1 MKQFAI
7 AIHGGAGAI
16 PRSVMGAENEKN
28 YKKGLEEALLA
39 GDTILSSGGNA
50 LDAVEA
56 AVNKLEDNPLFNAGR
71 GAVFTNGGTNELDAS
86 IMDGKNLMAGAVTGI
101 KNVKNPVSL
110 ARVVMEKSEHVFLSG
125 AGAMEFAKK
134 MNQEFAPDE
143 YFFVQDR
150 YDQLLQARESDQV
163 VLDHG
168 NTRGTTGTPN
178 SKKGTV
184 GAVALD
190 IFGNIAAATST
201 GGMTNKKFGRVG
213 DSPIIGAGTYA
224 NNNTCAISCTGHGE
238 FFIRSVV
245 AYDISCLMEYKGLS
259 LKEACDIVVYQ
270 KLVNIGGEGGLVAI
284 DAKGN
289 IEMPFNSEGMYRAMR
304 KSGGE
309 IYLGI
314 YKDPAHS

>member
-16 PRSVMGAENEKN
+16 PRSSMGSEMEKK
-28 YKKGLEEALLA
+28 YKKGLEEALLE
-39 GDTILSSGGNA
+39 GDAILSSGGNA
-50 LDAVEA
+50 LDAIEA
-56 AVNKLEDNPLFNAGR
+56 AVKKLEDNPIFNAGR
-71 GAVFTNGGTNELDAS
+71 GAVFTNEGANEMDAS
-86 IMDGKNLMAGAVTGI
+86 IMDGKNLMAGAITGI

-125 AGAMEFAKK
+125 AGAIDFAKK
-134 MNQEFAPDE
+134 MKIEFAPDE
-143 YFFVQDR
+143 YFFVQER
-150 YDQLLQARESDQV
+150 YDQLVLAKESDQV
-163 VLDHG
+163 VLDHSIE
-168 NTRGTTGTPN
+168 TALPPKPS

-190 IFGNIAAATST
+190 MFGNIAAATST

-245 AYDISCLMEYKGLS
+245 AYDISCLMEYKNLS

-270 KLVNIGGEGGLVAI
+270 KLVKIGGEGGLIAI

-289 IEMPFNSEGMYRAMR
+289 VEMPFNSEGMYRAMR
-304 KSGGE
+304 RSGGE
-309 IYLGI
+309 IFLGI
-314 YKDPAHS
+314 YKEPTSL